1 MTNAPSQ
8 LPVSRRDFEPPYLAT
23 GVMFLFAARFPA
35 WLIALAVVL
44 IDSRAEPNLRYE
56 PLILVLSLLQIL
68 VLVAYVPLVR
78 PQLRRWSG
86 SPLHARDDLLVL
98 SALDMAAAFAILYF
112 SGGIGTPYYHFAV
125 VALLIP
131 TFLLGWR
138 GSIAVLAVFLVAL
151 FATWEYAG
159 LGRDAWTARTTLGGS
174 VPGLVLTPVLVVLV
188 AQYLG
193 WLARRIEAAR
203 LETAAALGRTAAL
216 YRVAQG
222 LTQDGAIADPANVVI
237 EALRGTGRFDELS
250 VVTLGEVKVL
260 ATATNSVEPELLS
273 IRLRDDRATANILA
287 IPFGSAGADQRAIAF
302 RGLTVEPGAPD
313 LRLVRAAARQLT
325 MALSRLALEEERE
338 MLIAAE
344 ERARIAREIHDGIAQ
359 SIYMLSLQLDR
370 LTDQASEGSE
380 LATRLRGLTALSKE
394 ALVDVRQYIFD
405 VKPLLTGELSLAE
418 TMGRQATEFSTVAEV
433 PVTVEVKGD
442 EPAIPVPLRTALY
455 RVGQEGLANAVR
467 HAHASEIELRLEF
480 DDERIRLEI
489 SDDGV
494 GFDPPRRADA
504 GHGLGN
510 IRERIEEL
518 GGTCQ
523 VRSGPTAGTT
533 IRVEV
538 PVNGADEAV

>member
-1 MTNAPSQ
+1 
-8 LPVSRRDFEPPYLAT
+8 
-23 GVMFLFAARFPA
+23 
-35 WLIALAVVL
+35 
-44 IDSRAEPNLRYE
+44 
-56 PLILVLSLLQIL
+56 
-68 VLVAYVPLVR
+68 
-78 PQLRRWSG
+78 
-86 SPLHARDDLLVL
+86 
-98 SALDMAAAFAILYF
+98 
-112 SGGIGTPYYHFAV
+112 
-125 VALLIP
+125 
-131 TFLLGWR
+131 
-138 GSIAVLAVFLVAL
+138 
-151 FATWEYAG
+151 
-159 LGRDAWTARTTLGGS
+159 
-174 VPGLVLTPVLVVLV
+174 
-188 AQYLG
+188 
-193 WLARRIEAAR
+193 
-203 LETAAALGRTAAL
+203 
-216 YRVAQG
+216 
-222 LTQDGAIADPANVVI
+222 
-237 EALRGTGRFDELS
+237 
-250 VVTLGEVKVL
+250 
-260 ATATNSVEPELLS
+260 
-273 IRLRDDRATANILA
+273 
-287 IPFGSAGADQRAIAF
+287 
-302 RGLTVEPGAPD
+302 
-313 LRLVRAAARQLT
+313 
-325 MALSRLALEEERE
+325 